1 MQPLLFYFTLIPSD
15 FMSSMLF
22 NPFWKTVLYCDSM
35 IITGAFTL
43 YGIRG
48 RFALG
53 ECILLRDERCWVFLC
68 WLGMMQ
74 KQLFESWDN
83 QVTWMSLIWK
93 HYLLLDLNKSMH
105 TSKAIKIY
113 KCLKVV
119 FIYLL
124 LHFSGGTLQ
133 GRTRVRPGLPQK
145 HLEPWSSIQQD
156 NWAVQW
162 GHTDLQSSWPM
173 HSYFASLLPTKPVNK
188 YIKINTIN

>member
-1 MQPLLFYFTLIPSD
+1 
-15 FMSSMLF
+15 MSSMLF

-93 HYLLLDLNKSMH
+93 HYLLLDLK
-105 TSKAIKIY
+105 TSQCIHQRQLRYINVWKLY
-113 KCLKVV
+113 L
-119 FIYLL
+119 FIYCFIFPGERYREEPEFGLGCHKSILSHGLPSNRIPERCSEGTPICNLRDPCIHIL
-124 LHFSGGTLQ
+124 LHFY
-133 GRTRVRPGLPQK
+133 
-145 HLEPWSSIQQD
+145 QQ
-156 NWAVQW
+156 N
-162 GHTDLQSSWPM
+162 L
-173 HSYFASLLPTKPVNK
+173 
-188 YIKINTIN
+188 